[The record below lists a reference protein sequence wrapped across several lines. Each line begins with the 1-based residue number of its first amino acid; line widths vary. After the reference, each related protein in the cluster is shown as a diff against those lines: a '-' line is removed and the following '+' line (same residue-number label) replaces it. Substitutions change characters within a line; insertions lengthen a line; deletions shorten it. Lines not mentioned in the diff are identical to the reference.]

1 MAIDEIGSDV
11 SDDADG
17 DGDESGRMTL
27 MGHIAELRSRLLK
40 VIIAVMLGGLLA
52 WVFYPSILDALLAP
66 YCDSVAD
73 RASSLS
79 ELTGSDSCSLL
90 VTDPLE
96 GFTTRLKIAAYGGIA
111 LAMPII
117 LWQLWRF
124 IAPGLY
130 SHERKWAVPFVVAGL
145 TLFVMGASL
154 AYWTMPRALGFL
166 SAVGGPDLVEFYSP
180 APYLSLITYM
190 MLAFG
195 LGFQFP
201 ILLIF
206 LQLAGI
212 LEPATLRSWRRYA
225 IVGIV
230 VLVAVVTPSGDPIS
244 LLALSIPM
252 ILFYEVAIWFGW
264 YYQRRKLKLKHKQK
278 K

>member
-1 MAIDEIGSDV
+1 MAIDEIDGI
-11 SDDADG
+11 G
-17 DGDESGRMTL
+17 DGVTDSEDKEGRMTL
-27 MGHIAELRSRLLK
+27 MSHIAELRNRLLK
-40 VIIAVMLGGLLA
+40 VVIAVVVAGIVA
-52 WVFYPSILDALLAP
+52 WVFYPWILDALLAP

-73 RASSLS
+73 RASGLN
-79 ELTGSDSCSLL
+79 EVTGSDGCKLL

-96 GFTTRLKIAAYGGIA
+96 GFATRLKIAAYGGIA
-111 LAMPII
+111 MAMPVI

-130 SHERKWAVPFVVAGL
+130 SHERKWAVPFVAAGL
-145 TLFVMGASL
+145 TLFVMGAAL

-166 SAVGGPDLVEFYSP
+166 TAVGGPDLVEFYSP

-252 ILFYEVAIWFGW
+252 MLFYEVAIWFGW
-264 YYQRRKLKLKHKQK
+264 YHQRRKLKQK
-278 K
+278 